1 MKFTVV
7 SVAAQSLWA
16 LSRWY
21 EAFQR
26 EHPEAGVEQAA
37 G

>member
-7 SVAAQSLWA
+7 SVTAQSLWT